1 MYVCMLMYAQRT
13 VWSVLYTLL
22 SIFSGRLFGRLFAAP
37 AWVAPAMVFNNT
49 TSLPLL
55 LIQSLKQT
63 QVLDAILIAGESGSK
78 AMDRA
83 ESYFLVNAMVS
94 NSLTF
99 ALGPTLLR
107 PRDQDAPQSRDEYQQ
122 HGHAHAEAGA
132 GADADADADADSG
145 DMERGPEGIVNEH
158 PSLLPHALVHH
169 TNRTE
174 RSAYLKTL
182 NWYNSLSPC
191 SGSLSGRCKSIANH
205 FVCQ

>member
-1 MYVCMLMYAQRT
+1 
-13 VWSVLYTLL
+13 
-22 SIFSGRLFGRLFAAP
+22 
-37 AWVAPAMVFNNT
+37 MVFNNT

-158 PSLLPHALVHH
+158 TSLLPHALVHH

-191 SGSLSGRCKSIANH
+191 SGSLSGR
-205 FVCQ
+205 